1 MHRQDKSDDDDDDKY
16 NNELCLFALW
26 CWFFPSERDYDQ
38 IYIYESPN
46 GHIVIDTLITSTEK
60 KKSNADLQIKIL
72 RQRAWKTVC
81 AHSNPKLQSQVFIL
95 SQTQMQVMHQKWIY
109 YWDNYS
115 LIPWCKISA
124 WKVHN
129 WNLSCNSVNPAGHW
143 DKTSVCCWI

>member
-1 MHRQDKSDDDDDDKY
+1 MIMMMINTIMSFVSSHFDAD
-16 NNELCLFALW
+16 
-26 CWFFPSERDYDQ
+26 FFQARETMIKFTYMNHPM
-38 IYIYESPN
+38 
-46 GHIVIDTLITSTEK
+46 GTLSLTPWSQLLRK
-60 KKSNADLQIKIL
+60 KKSSADLQIKIL

-109 YWDNYS
+109 YWDNCS
-115 LIPWCKISA
+115 LILWCKISA